1 MKVNLVLSPLKQN
14 KDLPIENQNSDD
26 YKQLIIQMRQKK
38 NRNSTVRSSLVKS
51 SVQEP
56 LPVPK
61 ALAKDD

>member
-38 NRNSTVRSSLVKS
+38 NRNSTVHSSLVKS